1 MASVKTTK
9 ALKKFR
15 IKNFTC
21 QCLISMIGFTS
32 QVGFKTTKALK
43 NFRIKN
49 FTLQLRCSLINVYWI
64 DFLGWVQDDLNE
76 DDQGP

>member
-49 FTLQLRCSLINVYWI
+49 FTLELTSTFYINYWI